1 MSKIGRVILYG
12 LCAAVLVAITGYA
25 ALHLWIA
32 EYKRPHP
39 RGPYLQS
46 VRPDSVWVV
55 WDTVEPSTG
64 LIEYGLS
71 PELGQVM
78 EEHGAE
84 LHHELQ
90 LSGLQPYTDYY
101 YQVDGGKV
109 ARFRTAAA
117 ADQSDFRFVVYGDT
131 RSGDA
136 IHRAIIKRMVEAA
149 PDFALHTGDLVESG
163 RHRSEWDRFFKIEAP
178 LLRTV
183 PFYPTLGNHED
194 YAPGS
199 IASQYLDI
207 FHLPGNELWYAFNY
221 GNARFICL
229 KADATPP
236 DFFPGEEQLAWLEGQ
251 LASNEAPWLFV
262 FFHVGVFTSRS
273 EDILETGMRESLV
286 PLFEQYGVDA
296 VFMGHHHSYE
306 RSLVNGIT
314 YIVTAG
320 GGASLYEMG
329 QPDPSSQAAISAHH
343 FTLIEVQGERLFG
356 QAIDRRGRVIDSFE
370 LRTTRTK

>member
-1 MSKIGRVILYG
+1 MSKLGRVLLYG
-12 LCAAVLVAITGYA
+12 LGGIVLVGIVGYT

-32 EYKRPHP
+32 DLQRAHPH
-39 RGPYLQS
+39 GPTLQS
-46 VRPDSVWVV
+46 VAPDSIWVV
-55 WDTVEPSTG
+55 WDTVEPTLG
-64 LIEYGLS
+64 LVEYGLTS
-71 PELGQVM
+71 ELGLAA
-78 EEHGAE
+78 EETEAAQ
-84 LHHELQ
+84 HHELQ
-90 LSGLQPYTDYY
+90 LVGLQPYTEYY
-101 YQVDGGKV
+101 YQVDGGQTAK
-109 ARFRTAAA
+109 FRTAAA
-117 ADQSDFRFVVYGDT
+117 ADQGDFRFAVFGDT

-136 IHRAIIKRMVEAA
+136 VHRAIIKRILEAA

-194 YAPGS
+194 YAPES
-199 IASQYLDI
+199 SASQYVEL
-207 FHLPGNELWYAFNY
+207 FHLPGNELWYTFDY

-236 DFFPGEEQLAWLEGQ
+236 DFYPGEEQLAWLEEQ
-251 LASNEAPWLFV
+251 LASSEAPWLFV

-273 EDILETGMRESLV
+273 EGTLEIGMRDSLV

-306 RSLVNGIT
+306 RIRVNGIT

-320 GGASLYEMG
+320 GGASLYELG
-329 QPDPSSQAAISAHH
+329 QPEPGSQAAASAHH
-343 FTLIEVQGERLFG
+343 FTLIEVQGERLYG
-356 QAIDRRGRVIDSFE
+356 RAIDRRGRVIDSFE
-370 LRTTRTK
+370 LRAEE

>member
-1 MSKIGRVILYG
+1 MSKLGRVLLYG
-12 LCAAVLVAITGYA
+12 LGGIVLVGMAGYA

-32 EYKRPHP
+32 DLRRPHP
-39 RGPYLQS
+39 RGPTLQS
-46 VRPDSVWVV
+46 VTPDSVWVV
-55 WDTVEPSTG
+55 WDTIEPTTG
-64 LIEYGLS
+64 LVEYGS
-71 PELGQVM
+71 NPELGQVM
-78 EEHGAE
+78 KEMEAA

-90 LSGLQPYTDYY
+90 LSGLQPYTEYY
-101 YQVDGGKV
+101 YQVDGGQAAK
-109 ARFRTAAA
+109 FRTAAA
-117 ADQSDFRFVVYGDT
+117 PDQSDFRFVVFGDT

-136 IHRAIIKRMVEAA
+136 VHRAIIKRILEAA

-178 LLRTV
+178 LLRAV

-199 IASQYLDI
+199 IAGQYLDI
-207 FHLPGNELWYAFNY
+207 FHLPGNELWYAFDY

-236 DFFPGEEQLAWLEGQ
+236 DFFPGEEQLAWLEEQ
-251 LASNEAPWLFV
+251 LASSEAPWLFV

-273 EDILETGMRESLV
+273 EDILETGMRDSLV
-286 PLFEQYGVDA
+286 PLFEQYEVDA

-306 RSLVNGIT
+306 RILVNGIT

-329 QPDPSSQAAISAHH
+329 QPEPGSQAAASTHH
-343 FTLIEVQGERLFG
+343 FTLIEVQGERLLG
-356 QAIDRRGRVIDSFE
+356 KAIDRRGRVIDSFE
-370 LRTTRTK
+370 LQAEE